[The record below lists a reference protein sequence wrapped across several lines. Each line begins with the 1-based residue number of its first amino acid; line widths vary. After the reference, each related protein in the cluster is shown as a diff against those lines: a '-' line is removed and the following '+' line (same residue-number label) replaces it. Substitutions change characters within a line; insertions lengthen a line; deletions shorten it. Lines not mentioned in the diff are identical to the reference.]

1 MFSEGRT
8 FAEVGDATRAEL
20 LRRFGG
26 TYVDLDAIT
35 LRPLPSL
42 NNWLGRVD
50 DTLLINTAVVSFV
63 PGHPIL
69 QDVVRSIPD
78 SFKPHDCCSIG
89 PVLFT
94 RILHQSCPKNV
105 TTPSSAHPDE
115 AEHCNDVTIFPKSYF
130 YPIHY
135 GYRKDQLESIFREGE
150 GLGRAFLSSTQAF
163 SLHLFHSVS
172 EKAVVSLSAT
182 RSDRRSVRFTGPREF
197 AAPDFT
203 DIAAA
208 AELRHRRRS
217 GSRTHKQVRIISTM
231 LF

>member
-172 EKAVVSLSAT
+172 EKAVVSLSGDSILKEVAQ
-182 RSDRRSVRFTGPREF
+182 RNCPKVFRVLQDHNL
-197 AAPDFT
+197 A
-203 DIAAA
+203 
-208 AELRHRRRS
+208 L
-217 GSRTHKQVRIISTM
+217 
-231 LF
+231 